1 MNTGK
6 INFLLE
12 LLTEQMNHW
21 LLMPGAL
28 TIIGLTVRYKRLSG
42 SSVGLWILCGLFPL
56 LYYFIRSR
64 FRGFYELLLLHLVAA
79 APIPAVLYLL
89 GRTVEFYFCTACA
102 AGYAVYSLVN
112 GGKLTK
118 PLHPITGII
127 LSAASILLLRY
138 QNINGWDITF
148 ILPLV
153 VALALYAL
161 TLYIRQYLDFLAIN
175 EKSAGHLPAADMF
188 RSGFMLVAGFVLIG
202 AVILFLCANIG
213 NYDNIWFTIKSQVVH
228 YLRDLFSHL
237 PKKEPKPNIYLTEAE
252 MQAMDISAQ
261 SHELRERSMLSRI
274 LEIIAYVT
282 VACFLAFCM
291 AVSLIKLIL
300 SLRLRFALRRSKKPT
315 PEVEPELDV
324 REKCGM
330 ERVTP
335 KRKRITELLSPA
347 ERIRRL
353 YKKRILASARELT
366 DGNIYRLRIFTP
378 RECGQRLEEEPMAQ
392 IYEQVRYSDREATAD
407 TLRRMKNAI
416 RHRGPSSE

>member
-6 INFLLE
+6 IKFLLE
-12 LLTEQMNHW
+12 FLTEQTNHW

-28 TIIGLTVRYKRLSG
+28 TIVGLSVRYKGHVG

-64 FRGFYELLLLHLVAA
+64 FSGFFELLLLHLVAA
-79 APIPAVLYLL
+79 APIPAVLFLQGKTMQFYL
-89 GRTVEFYFCTACA
+89 CTACA

-127 LSAASILLLRY
+127 LSAASIMLLRY
-138 QNINGWDITF
+138 QNIDGWDITF

-161 TLYIRQYLDFLAIN
+161 TLYIRQYLDFLAVN
-175 EKSAGHLPAADMF
+175 KNSAGHMPAADMF

-202 AVILFLCANIG
+202 AVILFLCANVG
-213 NYDNIWFTIKSQVVH
+213 NYDNIWMTIKSRVVH
-228 YLRDLFSHL
+228 FLRDLFSHL
-237 PKKEPKPNIYLTEAE
+237 PKKEPEPFVSLTEAE
-252 MQAMDISAQ
+252 MPAMDIQAQ
-261 SHELRERSMLSRI
+261 SHELRERSMISQI
-274 LEIIAYVT
+274 LEIVAYVT
-282 VACFLAFCM
+282 VAGFLAFCM
-291 AVSLIKLIL
+291 VVFLFKFIM
-300 SLRLRFALRRSKKPT
+300 SLRLRFALRRGKKPT
-315 PEVEPELDV
+315 PEAEPELDV
-324 REKCGM
+324 REKCGI
-330 ERVTP
+330 ERITP

-392 IYEQVRYSDREATAD
+392 IYEQVRYSDKEATSD

-416 RHRGPSSE
+416 RHRGHSSE